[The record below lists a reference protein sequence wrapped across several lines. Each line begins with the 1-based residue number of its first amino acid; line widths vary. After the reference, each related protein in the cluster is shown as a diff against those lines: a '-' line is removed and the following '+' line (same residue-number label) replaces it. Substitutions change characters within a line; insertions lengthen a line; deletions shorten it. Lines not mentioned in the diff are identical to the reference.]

1 MDEQDIRLDTA
12 TLRVLA
18 HPIRLTVLNLLRD
31 RGPATATR
39 VAAELGINPGAASY
53 HLRRLAAGG
62 LIVEDEDL
70 GSGRDRWWK
79 ATHRQSIHDPSAGPA
94 DHRAAGRAD
103 THALVLARIEQL
115 RRAAQE
121 VPLLPRE
128 WADVSMYG
136 DFTLTLT
143 PAEVARLRAELFDV
157 IRRYRDEPD
166 TERGVPV
173 SVQVQAFPVPGTIPL
188 EPAPDVTVQ
197 HDPRTHDSRPLQPAP
212 DDAEPLEPEP
222 LEAGPLE
229 PEPREPGPA

>member
-31 RGPATATR
+31 GGPATATR
-39 VAAELGINPGAASY
+39 IAAELGINPGAASY

-62 LIVEDEDL
+62 LIIEDEEL

-79 ATHRQSIHDPSAGPA
+79 AAHRQSIHDPSAGPA
-94 DHRAAGRAD
+94 DQRAAGRSY

-128 WADVSMYG
+128 WADVSTYG

-157 IRRYRDEPD
+157 IRRYRDEPA
-166 TERGVPV
+166 TEGGAPV
-173 SVQVQAFPVPGTIPL
+173 SVQVQAFPVPGTVPL
-188 EPAPDVTVQ
+188 DADPA
-197 HDPRTHDSRPLQPAP
+197 
-212 DDAEPLEPEP
+212 
-222 LEAGPLE
+222 
-229 PEPREPGPA
+229 

>member
-18 HPIRLTVLNLLRD
+18 HPVRLTVLNLLRE
-31 RGPATATR
+31 RGPATATG

-62 LIVEDEDL
+62 LIIEDEEL

-79 ATHRQSIHDPSAGPA
+79 AAHRQSIHDPSAGPA
-94 DHRAAGRAD
+94 DQRAAGRSY

-128 WADVSMYG
+128 WADVSTYG

-157 IRRYRDEPD
+157 IRRYRDEPA
-166 TERGVPV
+166 TEGGAPV
-173 SVQVQAFPVPGTIPL
+173 SVQVQAFPVPGTVPL
-188 EPAPDVTVQ
+188 DADPA
-197 HDPRTHDSRPLQPAP
+197 
-212 DDAEPLEPEP
+212 
-222 LEAGPLE
+222 
-229 PEPREPGPA
+229 

>member
-18 HPIRLTVLNLLRD
+18 HPLRLTVLHLLRE

-62 LIVEDEDL
+62 LIVEDENL

-79 ATHRQSIHDPSAGPA
+79 AAHRQSIHDPSAGPA
-94 DHRAAGRAD
+94 DHRAAGRAY

-128 WADVSMYG
+128 WADVSTYG

-157 IRRYRDEPD
+157 IRRYRDEPAD
-166 TERGVPV
+166 DAEAGVPV

-188 EPAPDVTVQ
+188 EPAPDVTVP
-197 HDPRTHDSRPLQPAP
+197 HDPRTHDP
-212 DDAEPLEPEP
+212 
-222 LEAGPLE
+222 G
-229 PEPREPGPA
+229 PREPGPA

>member
-31 RGPATATR
+31 GGPATATR

-53 HLRRLAAGG
+53 HLRRLA
-62 LIVEDEDL
+62 
-70 GSGRDRWWK
+70 
-79 ATHRQSIHDPSAGPA
+79 GPA
-94 DHRAAGRAD
+94 DQRAAGRSY

-128 WADVSMYG
+128 WADVSTYG

-157 IRRYRDEPD
+157 IRRYRDEPA
-166 TERGVPV
+166 TEGGAPV
-173 SVQVQAFPVPGTIPL
+173 SVQVQAFPVPGTVPL
-188 EPAPDVTVQ
+188 DADPA
-197 HDPRTHDSRPLQPAP
+197 
-212 DDAEPLEPEP
+212 
-222 LEAGPLE
+222 
-229 PEPREPGPA
+229 